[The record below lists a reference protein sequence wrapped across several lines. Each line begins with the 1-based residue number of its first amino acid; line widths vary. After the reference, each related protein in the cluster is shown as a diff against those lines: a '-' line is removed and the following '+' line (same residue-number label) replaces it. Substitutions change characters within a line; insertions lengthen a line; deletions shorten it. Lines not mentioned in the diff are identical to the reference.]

1 MSGLK
6 ASLSKYGRYVY
17 RSLPLPHRLKYL
29 LLNGLYHLLGGMGYF
44 DGIPNYESWKRHR
57 YGVVKQKGVRGP
69 VAAPDYAM
77 ELAKLRFDE
86 IKQPQVSVIIPAYGR
101 LDHTLMCLRSIADN
115 LPQVSIEV
123 IVAEDASGDQDI
135 LRLASVPGLR
145 FISNPVNM
153 GFLRSCNHAASQA
166 RGEYLYFLNNDT
178 EVTPG
183 WLDSLLALFAAHP
196 DCGMAGSKLVY
207 PDGVLQEAGGIIW
220 QDATGM
226 NLGKFDDPKRLCYN
240 YVKEVDYIS
249 GASILVPT
257 ALFRELGA
265 FDERYV
271 PAYYEDTDLAFQIR
285 AAGKKVLYQPASC
298 IIHYE
303 GISHGTDTGS
313 GIKAYQLVNQQKFLE
328 KWKDVL
334 QSSHFPRDQQMF
346 HARDRS
352 AARKTILIIDHDLPQ
367 PDQDAGS
374 RVMWCFIRLFL
385 QMGLNVKFW
394 SHRDW
399 PDEAYAQPLQQ
410 AGVELFYGEEYA
422 GRFKSWIR
430 EHGGQLDYVLLSRP
444 LVAVEYTALLRQH
457 SRAKRLYYGHDLHFE
472 RMLAEAGLKN
482 DRLMAAG
489 SGVMKR
495 LEMKIWQD
503 VDVVYYPSDSETA
516 TVRSLLPSAV
526 ARTVPLFFYDTA
538 SKAGCAMSPLEQRRN
553 IVFVGGFRHAPNI
566 DAAQWFVVEVLP
578 LIQSVNPDVHFTLIG
593 SQPTADVLALAS
605 PYVTVTGHVSE
616 EALQDHYAGA
626 RVVVVPLRFGAGV
639 KGKVLEAMHYC
650 VPVVTTPVGLQGL
663 VGLDDIMAPA
673 TEARDFADKVL
684 KLLEDDELWQQ
695 QADAAYAYIAD
706 HFSMDAMQR
715 IFALDIGPGR
725 S

>member
-1 MSGLK
+1 MSNLK
-6 ASLSKYGRYVY
+6 AVVGRYGRYIY
-17 RSLPLPHRLKYL
+17 RSLPLPHRFKYF
-29 LLNGLYHLLGGMGYF
+29 LLNTVYLVVGRLGVL

-57 YGVVKQKGVRGP
+57 YGTVRQEGVRGP
-69 VAAPDYAM
+69 VAVENYAA
-77 ELAKLRFDE
+77 ELGRLRFE
-86 IKQPQVSVIIPAYGR
+86 LVENPRVSVIIPAYGR

-115 LPQVSIEV
+115 LPQAGIEV

-145 FISNPVNM
+145 FIINPVNL
-153 GFLRSCNHAASQA
+153 GFLRSCNHAAAQA

-183 WLDSLLALFAAHP
+183 WLDSLLALFAADP

-207 PDGVLQEAGGIIW
+207 PDGALQEAGGIIW

-226 NLGKFDDPKRLCYN
+226 NLGKFDDPRRLCYN
-240 YVKEVDYIS
+240 YVKEADYIS

-328 KWKDVL
+328 KWKHVL

-352 AARKTILIIDHDLPQ
+352 GAKKTILIIDHDLPQ

-399 PDEAYAQPLQQ
+399 PDEIYAQPLQQ

-422 GRFKSWIR
+422 GRFKAWIR
-430 EHGGQLDYVLLSRP
+430 EHGSQLDYVLLSRP
-444 LVAVEYTALLRQH
+444 LVAMEYMALLRQH
-457 SRAKRLYYGHDLHFE
+457 SPAKRLYYGHDLHFE
-472 RMLAEAGLKN
+472 RMLAEGSLKN
-482 DRLMAAG
+482 DRLISAG
-489 SGVMKR
+489 ASVMKR
-495 LEMKIWQD
+495 LEMKLWQD
-503 VDVVYYPSDSETA
+503 ADVVYYPSDSETA
-516 TVRSLLPSAV
+516 TVKSLLPAAV
-526 ARTVPLFFYDTA
+526 ARTVPLFFYDT
-538 SKAGCAMSPLEQRRN
+538 SKKAACAQTPLVQRRDL
-553 IVFVGGFRHAPNI
+553 VLVGGFRHAPNI
-566 DAAQWFVVEVLP
+566 DAAQWFVADILP
-578 LIQSVNPDVHFTLIG
+578 LIQAVHPDVHFTLIG
-593 SQPTADVLALAS
+593 SQPTEEVLALAS
-605 PYVTVTGHVSE
+605 PSVTVTGHVSE

-663 VGLDDIMAPA
+663 AGLDAIMSPA

-684 KLLEDDELWQQ
+684 RLLEDDALWQQ
-695 QADAAYAYIAD
+695 QADAGYAYIGQN
-706 HFSMDAMQR
+706 FSLEAMQR
-715 IFALDIGPGR
+715 IFALDIEPGR
-725 S
+725 A